1 MFIILV
7 TLSKH
12 LKRSTLRGRGK
23 LYFGSRL
30 DGAWIL
36 TAANGCEGSSIMLE
50 VWTCE
55 SSWHAS
61 EQQGCS
67 AGFPLPWVWAGASA
81 HGWCQLQS
89 AVVFFLTYNLCKHRY
104 AQKRVS
110 SGTLGQLSWH
120 WGLTAS
126 FCILQRWVESPTV
139 FLCNVIVFVNKNI
152 LSSRSTNQRPRVAQF
167 HLVKHPYY
175 SRPQGPES
183 GNDRCGLR
191 GLLLFWCCGEI
202 F

>member
-1 MFIILV
+1 M
-7 TLSKH
+7 
-12 LKRSTLRGRGK
+12 GRES
-23 LYFGSRL
+23 SRL
-30 DGAWIL
+30 RMAAKGAPSCWKCGP
-36 TAANGCEGSSIMLE
+36 ANPLGMPQNSRDAQPASPSP
-50 VWTCE
+50 E
-55 SSWHAS
+55 SGLGP
-61 EQQGCS
+61 Q
-67 AGFPLPWVWAGASA
+67 PM
-81 HGWCQLQS
+81 GWCRLQS
-89 AVVFFLTYNLCKHRY
+89 PVVFFLTYNLCKHRY

-120 WGLTAS
+120 WGLTTS

-152 LSSRSTNQRPRVAQF
+152 LSSRSTNQWPRVAQF

-175 SRPQGPES
+175 SRPQGRES